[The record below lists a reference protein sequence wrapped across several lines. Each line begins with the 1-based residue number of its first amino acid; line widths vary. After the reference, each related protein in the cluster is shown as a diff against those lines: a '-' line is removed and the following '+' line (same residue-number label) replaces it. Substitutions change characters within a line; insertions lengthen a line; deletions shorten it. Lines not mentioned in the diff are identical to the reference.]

1 MCLYDSKAK
10 MFFVKKLK
18 RDIKLLPIHLGP
30 KMKKKV
36 EDQLRDEVEGK
47 CLGNHGYVI
56 FILSLGQFAIQP
68 GKIDNDF
75 GSVNMTVTYEAI
87 MLRPFRNEVLDTVVF
102 NAADDNGFFTK
113 VGPLEI
119 YIHKYNMPE
128 DMRFDNEKGDAWVS
142 TDGEVEIREGSIVR
156 LRILG
161 VSVDAGQ
168 MSAMGTI
175 KDAFLGQLP
184 DE

>member
-1 MCLYDSKAK
+1 
-10 MFFVKKLK
+10 
-18 RDIKLLPIHLGP
+18 
-30 KMKKKV
+30 
-36 EDQLRDEVEGK
+36 
-47 CLGNHGYVI
+47 
-56 FILSLGQFAIQP
+56 
-68 GKIDNDF
+68 
-75 GSVNMTVTYEAI
+75 
-87 MLRPFRNEVLDTVVF
+87 
-102 NAADDNGFFTK
+102 
-113 VGPLEI
+113 
-119 YIHKYNMPE
+119 MPE